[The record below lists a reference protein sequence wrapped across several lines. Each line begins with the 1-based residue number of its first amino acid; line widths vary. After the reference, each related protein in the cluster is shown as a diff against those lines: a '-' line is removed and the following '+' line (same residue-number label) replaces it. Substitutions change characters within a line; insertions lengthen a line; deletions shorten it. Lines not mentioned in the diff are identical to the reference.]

1 MGEGAPEGL
10 VREKSFLLEDPV
22 MKTPQEYIDSLRKL
36 DLVVYM
42 FGKRVENVVD
52 DPIIRPSMNAVA
64 LTYALAMKP
73 EYEEIMTATSH
84 ITGKKINRFTH
95 IHRSVD
101 DLVRKSKMGRLL
113 GSLTGCC
120 FQRCVGM
127 DALNALSMTTFDIDA
142 KHGTEYN
149 RRFLAYL
156 EYVQENDLVCD
167 GAMTDPKG
175 DRALAPH
182 RQKDPDLFLRVVE
195 ERKDGIVVR
204 GAKAHQTGA
213 VNSHEVIVMPTIAMK
228 AEDRDYAVAFAL
240 PSDAK
245 GISYIMGR
253 QSCDTRKLEA
263 GAIDRGNFAFGGHEA
278 LIVFDDVF
286 VPWER
291 VFMFKEHD
299 FSGQLVEQ
307 FASYHR
313 QSYACKVGVGDV
325 LIGAAQTAAE
335 YNGADSASHVRDKI
349 IEMNHLNET
358 LYCGC
363 IACAAEG
370 HREPSGTYYVD
381 SLLANVHKQNVT
393 RFPYE
398 IARLAQDI
406 AGGLMVTCPSEDDL
420 KSPETGKWVKKYL
433 QGRSSVSTE
442 NRIRILRLI
451 ENLTLGSAA
460 VGYLTESMHGAG
472 SPQAQRVMIARLAN
486 MKEKQKVAKKLAG
499 IAGDGA

>member
-1 MGEGAPEGL
+1 
-10 VREKSFLLEDPV
+10 
-22 MKTPQEYIDSLRKL
+22 MKTPQEYIESLRKL
-36 DLVVYM
+36 NLVVYM
-42 FGKRVENVVD
+42 FGKRVDSVVD

-142 KHGTEYN
+142 KHKTEYN
-149 RRFLAYL
+149 KRFLKYL

-175 DRALAPH
+175 DRSLAPH
-182 RQKDPDLFLRVVE
+182 RQKDPDLFLRIVE

-213 VNSHEVIVMPTIAMK
+213 VNSHEVIVMPTIAMR
-228 AEDRDYAVAFAL
+228 AEDRDYAVAFAV
-240 PSDAK
+240 PSDTE

-263 GAIDRGNFAFGGHEA
+263 GTIDRGNFAFGGHEA

-286 VPWER
+286 VPRER
-291 VFMFKEHD
+291 VFMCREHD

-335 YNGADSASHVRDKI
+335 YNGAEKASHVRDKI

-381 SLLANVHKQNVT
+381 TLLANVHKQNVT
-393 RFPYE
+393 RLPYE
-398 IARLAQDI
+398 IARIAQDI

-420 KSPETGKWVKKYL
+420 KSPDTGKWVAKYL
-433 QGRSSVSTE
+433 QGRSGVSTE

-472 SPQAQRVMIARLAN
+472 SPQAQRIMIARLVN
-486 MKEKQKVAKKLAG
+486 MKEKQKIAKKLAG
-499 IAGDGA
+499 VAGDDV

>member
-1 MGEGAPEGL
+1 
-10 VREKSFLLEDPV
+10 

-36 DLVVYM
+36 NLVVYM
-42 FGKRVENVVD
+42 FGKKVENVVD

-64 LTYALAMKP
+64 MTYSMALNP
-73 EYEEIMTATSH
+73 EYEGIMTATSH

-95 IHRSVD
+95 IHQSVD
-101 DLVRKSKMGRLL
+101 DLVKKSKMGRLI

-127 DALNALSMTTFDIDA
+127 DALNALSMTTYDIDK
-142 KHGTEYN
+142 KHKTEYN
-149 RRFLAYL
+149 KRFLKYL
-156 EYVQENDLVCD
+156 QYVQDNDLVCD

-175 DRALAPH
+175 DRSLPPH
-182 RQKDPDLFLRVVE
+182 KQSDPDMFLRVVE

-228 AEDRDYAVAFAL
+228 EEDKDYAISFAM

-245 GISYIMGR
+245 GITYIMGR
-253 QSCDTRKLEA
+253 QSCDTRKLER
-263 GAIDRGNFAFGGHEA
+263 GKIDQGNIAFGGHEA
-278 LIVFDDVF
+278 LIVFDNVF
-286 VPWER
+286 VPWDR
-291 VFMFKEHD
+291 VFMYKEYD

-325 LIGAAQTAAE
+325 LIGAVQTVAE
-335 YNGADSASHVRDKI
+335 YNGADKASHVKDKI
-349 IEMNHLNET
+349 IEMNQLNET

-363 IACAAEG
+363 IACASEG
-370 HREPSGTYYVD
+370 HREPSGTYYVNT
-381 SLLANVHKQNVT
+381 LLANVHKQNVT

-406 AGGLMVTCPSEDDL
+406 AGGIMVTCPSEDDL
-420 KSPETGKWVKKYL
+420 KSSEVGRWVNKYF
-433 QGRSSVSTE
+433 QAAKSVPTE

-472 SPQAQRVMIARLAN
+472 SPQAQRIMIARLVN
-486 MKEKQKVAKKLAG
+486 MKEKQKTAKKLAG
-499 IAGDGA
+499 ISEEIGQDKGK